1 MKMSV
6 SSWLAVCTLSAIAA
20 PAHACGLE
28 DPSSI
33 AVGRSAV
40 TELAVIESIA
50 GGKLSFDDA
59 LGLGVM
65 RLYGPAVD
73 VAAARTWLTDRA
85 RG

>member
-1 MKMSV
+1 MKVSV
-6 SSWLAVCTLSAIAA
+6 SSWVAVCALGAIAA
-20 PAHACGLE
+20 PAYGCGLE

-33 AVGRSAV
+33 AVGRSAVTELAV

-65 RLYGPAVD
+65 RWYGPAAD
-73 VAAARTWLTDRA
+73 VAAARI
-85 RG
+85 

>member
-1 MKMSV
+1 MKVSV
-6 SSWLAVCTLSAIAA
+6 SSWVAVCALGAIAA
-20 PAHACGLE
+20 PAYGCGLE

-65 RLYGPAVD
+65 RWYGPAAD
-73 VAAARTWLTDRA
+73 VAAARI
-85 RG
+85 

>member
-1 MKMSV
+1 MKLSV
-6 SSWLAVCTLSAIAA
+6 SSWVPVCALGAIAA
-20 PAHACGLE
+20 PAYGCGLE
-28 DPSSI
+28 DPSFI
-33 AVGRSAV
+33 ATRRSAV
-40 TELAVIESIA
+40 IDFAVIESIA

-73 VAAARTWLTDRA
+73 VAAARNWLTDRA

>member
-20 PAHACGLE
+20 PAYACGLE

-33 AVGRSAV
+33 AVRRRGV

-65 RLYGPAVD
+65 RWYGPAAD
-73 VAAARTWLTDRA
+73 VAAARI
-85 RG
+85 